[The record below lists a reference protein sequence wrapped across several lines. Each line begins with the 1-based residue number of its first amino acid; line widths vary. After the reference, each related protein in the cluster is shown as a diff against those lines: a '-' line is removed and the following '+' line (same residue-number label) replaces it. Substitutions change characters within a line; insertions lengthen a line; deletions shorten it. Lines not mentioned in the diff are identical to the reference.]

1 VGVGA
6 LDLERL
12 DFFAYFFVKKKVR
25 PARPGQAM
33 KQRQVEVART
43 AATKQVKHKA
53 YFMQFLL

>member
-1 VGVGA
+1 
-6 LDLERL
+6 LTFLLTFLSR
-12 DFFAYFFVKKKVR
+12 KKVGPR
-25 PARPGQAM
+25 WTGEAM